1 VPYKT
6 HKLEAPP
13 TFTTTNREELLGF
26 YREMSLIRKME
37 VAANTLYTGK
47 DRLIRGFLHLYNG
60 QVGAAR
66 GREFRH

>member
-1 VPYKT
+1 M
-6 HKLEAPP
+6 
-13 TFTTTNREELLGF
+13 FTNTTREELLGF

-60 QVGAAR
+60 QVSDALSSPLGLQLT
-66 GREFRH
+66 GMGH

>member
-1 VPYKT
+1 M
-6 HKLEAPP
+6 
-13 TFTTTNREELLGF
+13 FTYTTREELLGF

-60 QVGAAR
+60 QVRDCDAFAAPPL
-66 GREFRH
+66 